1 MATPELLADLSA
13 RLDLATTQVTRMRQ
27 SGSQEQYLQA
37 YFLAE
42 ALDLQLSRQLS
53 AGNAAATPAA

>member
-1 MATPELLADLSA
+1 MTTPEVLADLSA

-27 SGSQEQYLQA
+27 AGSQEQYLQA

-42 ALDLQLSRQLS
+42 ALDLQLSTLCAR
-53 AGNAAATPAA
+53 NAAQSGAA